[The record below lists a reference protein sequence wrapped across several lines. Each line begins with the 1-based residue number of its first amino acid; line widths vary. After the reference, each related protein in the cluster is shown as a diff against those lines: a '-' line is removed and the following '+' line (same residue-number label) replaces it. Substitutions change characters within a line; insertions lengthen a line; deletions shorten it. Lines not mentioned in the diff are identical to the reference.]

1 MMEFHEEIGGGGSQ
15 RRGWCMDPIHDTPAL
30 AISPSHI
37 PCPAC
42 PKFRKND
49 WDRITFFYNSK
60 LNFYFILFCFKDT
73 TLFYLSKLPKNL
85 FWNFGP
91 LKDKIYESLKV
102 TGICLTP
109 KRQWQPKRLFALL
122 GKLP

>member
-73 TLFYLSKLPKNL
+73 TLFYLILKFQKLIHVFDNVRPYPNSQKTY
-85 FWNFGP
+85 FGT
-91 LKDKIYESLKV
+91 LVL
-102 TGICLTP
+102 
-109 KRQWQPKRLFALL
+109 
-122 GKLP
+122 